1 MAVARTRKL
10 VPKENKDIRPKE
22 EWDPGSST
30 SPSGDTPDD
39 WSGLLVSSTV
49 RAKCP
54 SRGLAYWF
62 THAKW
67 QLDLQDSQQN

>member
-1 MAVARTRKL
+1 MAVARTGKL

-22 EWDPGSST
+22 EWDPGSLT
-30 SPSGDTPDD
+30 SLCGGDTPSD

-62 THAKW
+62 TNAKW
-67 QLDLQDSQQN
+67 L